1 MHVWDIREDVQMHSA
16 QLLLCMAGET
26 VARGKKKEDGT
37 ERVVP
42 AAAAA
47 SFLAH
52 LCYPRCLCRYIRLCG
67 RVAGAMTAERRIHA

>member
-1 MHVWDIREDVQMHSA
+1 MHSA

-37 ERVVP
+37 ERVAP
-42 AAAAA
+42 TAAAA

-52 LCYPRCLCRYIRLCG
+52 LCYPRAYVHIY
-67 RVAGAMTAERRIHA
+67 VSAGVLQEQ